1 GRGRGPDD
9 PQALDGRP
17 LSGTTGAVLD
27 PIVSLRLRVRLA
39 PGGFVRLSF
48 ATGVARDREAALG
61 LAQKYH
67 DPNAASRTFALAFT
81 HAQIAHRHLGV
92 TNEEAQLFDR
102 LASRVLYADG
112 SLRADPQLRA
122 RNTLGQS
129 ALWPHGISGDLPILL
144 VRVVEP
150 DDLPLVRQVLQAQE
164 YWRLKGLSADVVIL
178 NEHPMSY
185 LDEMQEQ
192 LEALLEGGPWGA
204 WRQRPGGAFLLR
216 GDGMSEAD
224 KVLLAAVARGV
235 LNGDRGELQ
244 NQLDRPYGEPPLP
257 PEIAARPERMA
268 TSADAPVEVPPLAL
282 TNGLGGFADGGK
294 EYVVVLEGVEETPLP
309 WVNVIANPGFGT
321 VVSTSGAATT
331 WAENSRE
338 NRLTPFWND
347 PVSDPTGEAVFLRD
361 AESTDVWCATPGPV
375 PRGPG
380 GRFVVRHA
388 AGVSTFAY
396 AAHGIAHELAVF
408 VAREDPVKLSLLT
421 LANRTTRRRRIE
433 VVA

>member
-1 GRGRGPDD
+1 LAAESGTLIPARPPLEPVLGRGRDPDD
-9 PQALDGRP
+9 PVALDGRP

-27 PIVSLRLRVRLA
+27 PIVSLRQRIRLA

-81 HAQIAHRHLGV
+81 HAQIAQRHLGV
-92 TNEEAQLFDR
+92 TNEDAQLFDR
-102 LASRVLYADG
+102 LASRVLYTDG
-112 SLRADPQLRA
+112 SLRADPHLRA

-204 WRQRPGGAFLLR
+204 WKDRPGGAFLLR

-224 KVLLAAVARGV
+224 KVLLAAVALPRLVAALKPGSRPV
-235 LNGDRGELQ
+235 LSPWRS
-244 NQLDRPYGEPPLP
+244 
-257 PEIAARPERMA
+257 
-268 TSADAPVEVPPLAL
+268 T
-282 TNGLGGFADGGK
+282 T
-294 EYVVVLEGVEETPLP
+294 TPMRS
-309 WVNVIANPGFGT
+309 IKD
-321 VVSTSGAATT
+321 SH
-331 WAENSRE
+331 
-338 NRLTPFWND
+338 
-347 PVSDPTGEAVFLRD
+347 
-361 AESTDVWCATPGPV
+361 
-375 PRGPG
+375 
-380 GRFVVRHA
+380 RFD
-388 AGVSTFAY
+388 
-396 AAHGIAHELAVF
+396 I
-408 VAREDPVKLSLLT
+408 
-421 LANRTTRRRRIE
+421 TRSSYLM
-433 VVA
+433 